1 MGIKTGG
8 YRIYA
13 VTMIRNDVD
22 IVLPFLAQAEE
33 LFDSLLIVDVQSTD
47 GTTEAIASFAATKTK
62 INLYSIDKQEKYQ
75 SAIMNYLARAAF
87 DEGADWIFF
96 LDADEYINVD
106 SRGSLEH
113 YLKSFP
119 HDVMHLPWINLVPI
133 HYGTFASFDV
143 SQDFLWRGRTSKF
156 SKIGLSSL
164 FIANN
169 PDFYISEGNHT
180 VARDFT
186 FGPFEMTRGGL
197 TLLHLPIRSLDRF
210 KYKMVNARRTLLSK
224 HNRKPGEG
232 SHVLTIGDLIED
244 GYSLGDRELNSIA
257 ANYGDSDHERDV
269 DPKGEG
275 WPTIKMPQYVLKV
288 IDGVGPNVSLAETL
302 LKDGKIKWA
311 KSDFVKGSVVGAV
324 MEGGVIKIMAQPM
337 RGNGNIFHG
346 RYAALPLAGDHDA
359 TSIVSSRM
367 LIDAINAS
375 FMRVKLLTFS
385 AWSELIP
392 TLFCIFSIARP
403 RRFVELGTHNG
414 MSFFGACQATE
425 ALSLDT
431 QCIAIDNWVGD
442 PHASFHSSEV
452 FDHFSANIRN
462 NFPDQFYIKAH
473 FHDALE
479 CFENESIDLLHIDGF
494 HTYTAV
500 KDDFETWLPKMSQR
514 GIILFHDINVHE
526 REFGVW
532 RLWRELKDKY
542 PSFDVLHCHGL
553 GVICV
558 GQQPSIFA
566 EILESLQAHPEYKD
580 VVRAFLGSIGRLSI
594 ESRRNVA
601 SLEDRSDV
609 ARLNAQIIGQEE
621 EAQRLRAEL
630 GSRDAEIAGLQR
642 SQEEVQRLRA
652 ELGSRDA
659 QISELKHFQHEL
671 LNSTSW
677 RVTRPLRFVK
687 RALAR

>member
-1 MGIKTGG
+1 MDIKPSG

-13 VTMIRNDVD
+13 ATMIRNDAD
-22 IVLPFLAQAEE
+22 LVLPFLAQAEE

-87 DEGADWIFF
+87 DEGADWLFF

-113 YLKSFP
+113 YLKAFP
-119 HDVMHLPWINLVPI
+119 HDVMHLPWINLVPT

-143 SQDFLWRGRTSKF
+143 SQDFFWRGRTSKF
-156 SKIGLSSL
+156 NKIALSNL

-186 FGPFEMTRGGL
+186 SGPLEMTRDGL

-232 SHVLTIGDLIED
+232 SHVLTISDLIED
-244 GYSLGDRELNSIA
+244 GYSLGDCELNSIA
-257 ANYGDSDHERDV
+257 AHYGDSDHERDV
-269 DPKGEG
+269 DPKREG
-275 WPTIKMPQYVLKV
+275 WPTIKMQQYVLKAM
-288 IDGVGPNVSLAETL
+288 DGGTRNVSLAETL

-324 MEGGVIKIMAQPM
+324 IEGGAIKIKPQPM
-337 RGNGNIFHG
+337 RGNGNIFHR
-346 RYAALPLAGDHDA
+346 RYAALPPAGDHDA
-359 TSIVSSRM
+359 TSIVSSSM

-375 FMRVKLLTFS
+375 FMRVKFLAFS

-414 MSFFGACQATE
+414 MSFFGACQATA

-431 QCIAIDNWVGD
+431 QCIAIDNWIGD
-442 PHASFHSSEV
+442 PHASFHSSEI

-462 NFPDQFYIKAH
+462 NFPDQFYIRAH
-473 FHDALE
+473 FHEALE

-494 HTYTAV
+494 HTYAAV

-532 RLWRELKDKY
+532 RLWNELKDKY
-542 PSFDVLHCHGL
+542 PSFDVFHCHGL

-558 GQQPSIFA
+558 GPQPSIFA
-566 EILESLQAHPEYKD
+566 DILELLRAHPEYKD
-580 VVRAFLGSIGRLSI
+580 VVRALLESIGRLSI
-594 ESRRNVA
+594 ESRKNVA

-609 ARLNAQIIGQEE
+609 ARLNAEIAVLRRNQED
-621 EAQRLRAEL
+621 LN
-630 GSRDAEIAGLQR
+630 AEIAVLQPY
-642 SQEEVQRLRA
+642 QEEVQRLRA

-659 QISELKHFQHEL
+659 QISELKLFQHAL

-677 RVTRPLRFVK
+677 RVTRSLRLVK
-687 RALAR
+687 RAFARMTD